1 MPYPQA
7 SWLGLPR
14 LFVIS
19 FRQVAL
25 TSLLTAPLANVT
37 PRASLIA
44 LLTFLALTLAG
55 PFLRPF
61 ISCRSKPLQNST
73 IVFIFIEDLKHLS
86 LLQSLA

>member
-1 MPYPQA
+1 M
-7 SWLGLPR
+7 LGLPR

-37 PRASLIA
+37 LQASLIA

-61 ISCRSKPLQNST
+61 ISHRSKPLQNST

-86 LLQSLA
+86 LLHSLA